1 MPLPIRR
8 LAATALLAILVLP
21 PAEPAR
27 AGICDGAVTQLQINE
42 CFHQKFLKADR
53 KLNKAWPGA
62 QRRAERMGTGA
73 ALRDAQRK
81 WIAFRDAT
89 CSAEAR
95 PLPGRFDAGLGLVR
109 LSRAA
114 DQKAYKGP
122 QELRPIAP
130 ALVPCA
136 LGGLTRREPV
146 QK

>member
-89 CSAEAR
+89 CSAEAGPYQGGSMQASVWSACLER
-95 PLPGRFDAGLGLVR
+95 LTKRRTKDLRNFGR
-109 LSRAA
+109 
-114 DQKAYKGP
+114 
-122 QELRPIAP
+122 
-130 ALVPCA
+130 
-136 LGGLTRREPV
+136 
-146 QK
+146 